1 MKDQLFLITN
11 QVNELTILKIR
22 NRVIRLQL
30 SKLGIGFFQ
39 DDELCDLIS
48 TPTHLG
54 RFRVFLLSFFLFV
67 CRVILI
73 SSFSR
78 KRRDE

>member
-39 DDELCDLIS
+39 DDELCDLLT
-48 TPTHLG
+48 TPPHLG
-54 RFRVFLLSFFLFV
+54 RIRDFLLRFYLCG